1 MKIQEEIEMWNQVEN
16 IKDIKAGSYYAF
28 LHNDVLVCEGLLIEG
43 SDLRLSVYNKEDG
56 SFTEIPDVE
65 FVGELELGGQILTYR
80 LDEIDYGYKVY
91 RWEHRA
97 PHFDIKDIQ

>member
-1 MKIQEEIEMWNQVEN
+1 MWNQVEN

-28 LHNDVLVCEGLLIEG
+28 LHNDILVCEGLLIEG

-65 FVGELELGGQILTYR
+65 LVGELELGEQILTYR
-80 LDEIDYGYKVY
+80 LDVIDPRYKVY
-91 RWEHRA
+91 QWQNIA
-97 PHFDIKDIQ
+97 PKFRKEDVHEED